1 MDSKKRSI
9 GIAIIV
15 ILGLA
20 ALMYLSGLLGQLLA
34 NYSIWLESGGIS
46 GESSMPPV
54 NWSLIKCL
62 QQSFT
67 PDGFK
72 AMLIILATGG
82 GIFLESKTCITLDE
96 LYEMQKE
103 VEAVTVPDKINELTD
118 FENPLNDAISLYE
131 SNMLEK
137 PDIVF
142 ITENSKNVELFL
154 DGTV

>member
-54 NWSLIKCL
+54 DWSLIKCL

-72 AMLIILATGG
+72 AMLIILAVSSVIVAQSSFV
-82 GIFLESKTCITLDE
+82 IFT
-96 LYEMQKE
+96 
-103 VEAVTVPDKINELTD
+103 NG
-118 FENPLNDAISLYE
+118 
-131 SNMLEK
+131 
-137 PDIVF
+137 VF
-142 ITENSKNVELFL
+142 SFLLFS
-154 DGTV
+154 

>member
-1 MDSKKRSI
+1 MDSKKRAM

-72 AMLIILATGG
+72 AMLIILAAGG
-82 GIFLESKTCITLDE
+82 GIFAYIKLH
-96 LYEMQKE
+96 
-103 VEAVTVPDKINELTD
+103 DKIDGKEYDPRGFVKSKDASAKRSAAKKWRSVRMRKKLT
-118 FENPLNDAISLYE
+118 SR
-131 SNMLEK
+131 
-137 PDIVF
+137 
-142 ITENSKNVELFL
+142 
-154 DGTV
+154 

>member
-1 MDSKKRSI
+1 MDSKKKSL

-62 QQSFT
+62 MYTHIGSRMHFIY
-67 PDGFK
+67 
-72 AMLIILATGG
+72 LRH
-82 GIFLESKTCITLDE
+82 
-96 LYEMQKE
+96 
-103 VEAVTVPDKINELTD
+103 
-118 FENPLNDAISLYE
+118 SLW
-131 SNMLEK
+131 K
-137 PDIVF
+137 
-142 ITENSKNVELFL
+142 NSRI
-154 DGTV
+154 